1 MKKIALILLTF
12 VIAVTFAG
20 CEEYLAELEEAFS
33 SSQTDDDSSCET
45 TVADESQPTVEIISE
60 YEYAYVRVLPEYS
73 CYYMFDKD
81 ESKVVY
87 FVTSDTGVDEG
98 TYSGDFDSGFTMNW
112 DLGGDSWSEQM
123 KNTGDGTAVM
133 IDHNGFDWK
142 YEICSVE
149 AAQQKLNELNNL
161 K

>member
-12 VIAVTFAG
+12 VIAVTFVG

-33 SSQTDDDSSCET
+33 SSQTDDETSYKT
-45 TVADESQPTVEIISE
+45 TVAEDSKPTVEITSE
-60 YEYAYVRVLPEYS
+60 YEYAYVRVLSEYS

-81 ESKVVY
+81 ESKVIY

-98 TYSGDFDSGFTMNW
+98 TYSYDSDNGFTINW
-112 DLGGDSWSEQM
+112 NLGGDSWTEQM

-133 IDHNGFDWK
+133 IDRNGFDWE
-142 YEICSVE
+142 YETCSVQT
-149 AAQQKLNELNNL
+149 AQQILNDL